1 MTASDRVRAPAPGA
15 ALWGRSNEEI
25 LDAFVARRAHDN
37 GATAR
42 TDQGRIAAQLRR
54 YARQHGVPEPAL
66 RAVLTDADLFGR
78 ALAADRS
85 LRVRA
90 GDFPPALRLGG
101 PGSHAVGWRR
111 SGIEARLR
119 DRPAA

>member
-1 MTASDRVRAPAPGA
+1 MTASDRVPELIKDP

-25 LDAFVARRAHDN
+25 LDAFVARRAHD

-42 TDQGRIAAQLRR
+42 TERGRIAAQLRR

-101 PGSHAVGWRR
+101 PGSRAVGWRR

>member
-1 MTASDRVRAPAPGA
+1 MTASDRVRELIKDP
-15 ALWGRSNEEI
+15 ALWDRSNADV
-25 LDAFVARRAHDN
+25 LDAFVARTAHDSR
-37 GATAR
+37 ATAHTYR
-42 TDQGRIAAQLRR
+42 RRVASQLRR

-101 PGSHAVGWRR
+101 PGSRAVGWRR